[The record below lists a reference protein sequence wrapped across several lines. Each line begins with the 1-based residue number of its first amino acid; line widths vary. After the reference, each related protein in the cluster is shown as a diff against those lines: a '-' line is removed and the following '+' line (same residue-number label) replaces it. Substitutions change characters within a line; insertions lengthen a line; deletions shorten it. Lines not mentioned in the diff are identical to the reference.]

1 MEILLQ
7 INKLAFLQFT
17 KDRLTGLVKNT
28 DINIMRDDS
37 VAKQ

>member
-17 KDRLTGLVKNT
+17 KDRLTSLVKNT